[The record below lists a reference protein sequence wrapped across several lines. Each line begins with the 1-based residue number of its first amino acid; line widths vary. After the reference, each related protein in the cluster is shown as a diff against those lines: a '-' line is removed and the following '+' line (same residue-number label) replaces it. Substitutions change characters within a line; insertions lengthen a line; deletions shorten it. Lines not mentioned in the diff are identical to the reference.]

1 MRLEERFWKNPKN
14 LLCLTFS
21 FLEGIIITEN
31 RARFCCSANYM
42 EEDMENRFTRTEM
55 LLGQDGVK
63 KLRESAVIVFGVGG
77 VGGYTVEA
85 LARAGVGRIAV
96 VDADVVSESNINRQ
110 IIATARNV
118 GKKKVDVAEER
129 IHEIAEDVEVDKF
142 DIFFEN
148 DTKCKIDF
156 TKYDYIVDAIDSV
169 SSKVLLVECA
179 KEAGIPIISS
189 MGTGNKLD
197 PTAFRVAD
205 ISKTQVCPLARA
217 VRTRLRKI
225 GINHLKVVYSEEL
238 PHVVAADGERTPPA
252 SVSFVPG
259 VAGLI
264 IAGEVIRDLAQK

>member
-1 MRLEERFWKNPKN
+1 
-14 LLCLTFS
+14 
-21 FLEGIIITEN
+21 
-31 RARFCCSANYM
+31 M
-42 EEDMENRFTRTEM
+42 EDRYTRTEM
-55 LLGQDGVK
+55 LLGREGVDRLK
-63 KLRESAVIVFGVGG
+63 GSAVIVFGVGG

-85 LARAGVGRIAV
+85 LARAGVGHIAV
-96 VDADVVSESNINRQ
+96 VDSDTVSESNINRQ
-110 IIATARNV
+110 IIATSATV
-118 GKKKVDVAEER
+118 GRKKVDVIEER
-129 IHEIAEDVEVDKF
+129 IHEIFPDIKVEKY

-169 SSKVLLVECA
+169 SSKVLLIECA
-179 KEAGIPIISS
+179 NEAGVPIISS

-205 ISKTQVCPLARA
+205 ISKTKVCPLARA

-225 GINHLKVVYSEEL
+225 GINHLKVVYSEEE
-238 PHVVAADGERTPPA
+238 PHVTAADGERLPPA

-264 IAGEVIRDLAQK
+264 LAGQIIVDLTAEGKGSFDEG

>member
-1 MRLEERFWKNPKN
+1 
-14 LLCLTFS
+14 
-21 FLEGIIITEN
+21 
-31 RARFCCSANYM
+31 
-42 EEDMENRFTRTEM
+42 M
-55 LLGQDGVK
+55 LLGREGVDRLK
-63 KLRESAVIVFGVGG
+63 GSAVIVFGVGG

-85 LARAGVGRIAV
+85 LARAGVGHIAV
-96 VDADVVSESNINRQ
+96 VDSDTVSESNINRQ
-110 IIATARNV
+110 IIATSATV
-118 GKKKVDVAEER
+118 GRKKVDVIEER
-129 IHEIAEDVEVDKF
+129 IHEISPDIKVEKY

-169 SSKVLLVECA
+169 SSKVLLIECA
-179 KEAGIPIISS
+179 NEEGVPIISS

-205 ISKTQVCPLARA
+205 ISKTKVCPLAKA

-225 GINHLKVVYSEEL
+225 GINHLKVVYSEEE
-238 PHVVAADGERTPPA
+238 PHVTAADGERLPPA

-264 IAGEVIRDLAQK
+264 LAGQIIVDLTAERKGSLDEG

>member
-1 MRLEERFWKNPKN
+1 M
-14 LLCLTFS
+14 TFS
-21 FLEGIIITEN
+21 LAEGIIIAEN
-31 RARFCCSANYM
+31 ASAFYLGASFV

-55 LLGQDGVK
+55 LLGKEGVE
-63 KLRESAVIVFGVGG
+63 KLRGSSVIVFGVGG

-96 VDADVVSESNINRQ
+96 VDSDVVSESNINRQ
-110 IIATARNV
+110 IIATQASV

-129 IHEIAEDVEVDKF
+129 IHEISKDIEVEKF

-156 TKYDYIVDAIDSV
+156 TKYNYIVDAIDSV
-169 SSKVLLVECA
+169 SSKVLLAVCA
-179 KEAGIPIISS
+179 KEAGAPIISS

-217 VRTRLRKI
+217 VRTRLRKV

-238 PHVVAADGERTPPA
+238 PHVIAADGERTPPA

-264 IAGEVIRDLAQK
+264 IASEFIKDISGVR

>member
-1 MRLEERFWKNPKN
+1 
-14 LLCLTFS
+14 
-21 FLEGIIITEN
+21 
-31 RARFCCSANYM
+31 M
-42 EEDMENRFTRTEM
+42 EDRYTRTEM
-55 LLGQDGVK
+55 LLGREGVDRLK
-63 KLRESAVIVFGVGG
+63 GSAVIVFGVGG

-85 LARAGVGRIAV
+85 LARAGVGHIAV
-96 VDADVVSESNINRQ
+96 VDSDTVSESNINRQ
-110 IIATARNV
+110 IIATSATV
-118 GKKKVDVAEER
+118 GRKKVDVIEER
-129 IHEIAEDVEVDKF
+129 IHEISPDIKVEKY

-169 SSKVLLVECA
+169 SSKVLLIECA
-179 KEAGIPIISS
+179 NKAGVPVISS

-205 ISKTQVCPLARA
+205 ISKTKVCPLARA

-225 GINHLKVVYSEEL
+225 GINHLKVVYSEEE
-238 PHVVAADGERTPPA
+238 PHVTAADGERLPPA

-264 IAGEVIRDLAQK
+264 LAGQIIVDLAAEKKEP

>member
-1 MRLEERFWKNPKN
+1 
-14 LLCLTFS
+14 
-21 FLEGIIITEN
+21 
-31 RARFCCSANYM
+31 M
-42 EEDMENRFTRTEM
+42 EDRYTRTEM
-55 LLGQDGVK
+55 LLGREGVDR
-63 KLRESAVIVFGVGG
+63 LRGSAVIVFGVGG

-85 LARAGVGRIAV
+85 LARAGVGHIAV
-96 VDADVVSESNINRQ
+96 VDSDAVSESNINRQ
-110 IIATARNV
+110 IIATSATV
-118 GKKKVDVAEER
+118 GRKKVDVIEER
-129 IHEIAEDVEVDKF
+129 IHEISPDIKVEKY

-169 SSKVLLVECA
+169 SSKVLLIECA
-179 KEAGIPIISS
+179 NEAGVPIISS

-205 ISKTQVCPLARA
+205 ISKTKVCPLARA

-225 GINHLKVVYSEEL
+225 GINHLKVVYSEEE
-238 PHVVAADGERTPPA
+238 PHVTAADGERLPPA

-264 IAGEVIRDLAQK
+264 LAGQIIVDLTAEGKGSFDEG